1 MVRILFAAF
10 GGGIIVKKI
19 IATVIFVF
27 LYLTISLT
35 NSFGCLVAIN
45 SIKKFNANEYLF
57 IGEVVGYTKLYEK
70 IPPKYDKEVK
80 SKTGKIYK
88 DWSETPTRAIG
99 LIVKIEQNI
108 HTPKLPNKFFEVIPY
123 SQQADCSSQGKY
135 TSESELSKEF
145 PIASK
150 VRVIGRESN
159 TFSNFLNQDNLQIA
173 VNDHFG
179 LVRNDYPT
187 DEPITTSNVKLE
199 YKKIKYGDQQKYN
212 LMKFELR
219 RDLFRLEFSASFDD
233 KKKIL
238 ERLAYYPIVWE
249 IDYEM
254 IVKNYTGDWDKELRE
269 NLLKIRKEFLEKPK
283 N

>member
-1 MVRILFAAF
+1 M
-10 GGGIIVKKI
+10 KKI
-19 IATVIFVF
+19 IATVSFIFLF
-27 LYLTISLT
+27 LTFSLI
-35 NSFGCLVAIN
+35 NSFGCSLATN

-70 IPPKYDKEVK
+70 APPKYDTEVK
-80 SKTGKIYK
+80 SKTGKVYK
-88 DWSETPTRAIG
+88 DWAETPTRAIG

-108 HTPKLPNKFFEVIPY
+108 YTPKLPNKFFEVIPY
-123 SQQADCSSQGKY
+123 ALQADCSFQGKY
-135 TSESELSKEF
+135 TSEFELSKEF

-150 VRVIGRESN
+150 VRVIGGESN
-159 TFSNFLNQDNLQIA
+159 TFSTFSNQDNLQIA
-173 VNDHFG
+173 VYNHFG
-179 LVRNDYPT
+179 LARNDSPT

-199 YKKIKYGDQQKYN
+199 YKKIKYGDHQKYN
-212 LMKFELR
+212 LMEFELR
-219 RDLFRLEFSASFDD
+219 KDLIRLEFSSSFDD

-254 IVKNYTGDWDKELRE
+254 IVKNYTSDWDKDLRE
-269 NLLKIRKEFLEKPK
+269 KLLKIRKEFLEKPK